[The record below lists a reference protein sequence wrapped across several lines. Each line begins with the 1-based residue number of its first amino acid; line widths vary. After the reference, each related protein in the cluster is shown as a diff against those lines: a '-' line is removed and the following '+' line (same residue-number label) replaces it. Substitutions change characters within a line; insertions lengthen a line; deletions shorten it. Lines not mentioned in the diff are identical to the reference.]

1 MVNIISFEDTHY
13 YPPPQLR
20 EGLDTLVRFPDGE
33 FKRDSIPNSTVW
45 VYNPAEHR
53 YKPEIFGGDEGCGI
67 AAFFIDEV
75 DPKEAAD
82 IIFKKLA
89 GKGILGRGNHFVD
102 ICGAY
107 DSASQD
113 AEPKPPHNIL
123 LVHTHGDNRDITI
136 PTTIAKAQERER
148 YAEQF
153 REYLGHQLAAD
164 IGSKVQ
170 GILGN
175 WTHNSVEETEQGIIY
190 RKGIVK
196 VKPMKVHILPESIGA
211 MVLFY
216 TVSDEHP
223 FQMPPYNSMP
233 HATGRAGPR
242 GEMKVSLEEVREMR
256 KQPWI
261 PYIPAGISD
270 TSLRSEHPSCFN
282 NSDKIFERL
291 RYNISER
298 LRETYYI
305 PTGEAQI
312 LSYVGK
318 V

>member
-20 EGLDTLVRFPDGE
+20 KGLDTLVRFPDGE

-45 VYNPAEHR
+45 VYNPAGHK
-53 YKPEIFGGDEGCGI
+53 YDPEILGGDAGCGI

-82 IIFKKLA
+82 TIFEKLN

-107 DSASQD
+107 DSASPD
-113 AEPKPPHNIL
+113 TKPKAPHNIL
-123 LVHTHGDNRDITI
+123 LVHTHGDNKDTTM
-136 PTTIAKAQERER
+136 PATIAEAQKRQQ
-148 YAEQF
+148 YAEEF
-153 REYLGHQLAAD
+153 REYLGQQLAAD
-164 IGSKVQ
+164 IGSKRCQ
-170 GILGN
+170 LFGN
-175 WTHNSVEETEQGIIY
+175 WTHNSVEQTQEGIIY

-196 VKPMKVHILPESIGA
+196 VQPLKVHILPESIGA

-216 TVSDEHP
+216 TVADSHP
-223 FQMPPYNSMP
+223 LQLPPYLSMP

-242 GEMKVSLEEVREMR
+242 GEMKVSLEEVKKMR
-256 KQPWI
+256 RQPSM

-270 TSLRSEHPSCFN
+270 TALRSEHPSCFN
-282 NSDKIFERL
+282 NDEKIFRKLGVENNF
-291 RYNISER
+291 YTSV
-298 LRETYYI
+298 
-305 PTGEAQI
+305 GQCQV

>member
-20 EGLDTLVRFPDGE
+20 RGLDALVRFPDGE

-45 VYNPAEHR
+45 VYNPAQHK
-53 YKPEIFGGDEGCGI
+53 YNPDILAGDAGCGI

-75 DPKEAAD
+75 DSRAAAE
-82 IIFKKLA
+82 IIFGKLN

-102 ICGAY
+102 ICRAY
-107 DSASQD
+107 ESASPD
-113 AEPKPPHNIL
+113 AEQKPPHNIL
-123 LVHTHGDNRDITI
+123 LVHTHGDNRDTTI
-136 PTTIAKAQERER
+136 PTTIAQTQERQR
-148 YAEQF
+148 YAEEF
-153 REYLGHQLAAD
+153 REYLGNQLAAD
-164 IGSKVQ
+164 IESRNCRM
-170 GILGN
+170 LGN
-175 WTHNSVEETEQGIIY
+175 WTHNSVEETREGIIY
-190 RKGIVK
+190 RKGVVK
-196 VKPMKVHILPESIGA
+196 VQPMKVQILPESIGA

-216 TVSDEHP
+216 TVSDQHP
-223 FQMPPYNSMP
+223 FKMPPYNSMP

-242 GEMKVSLEEVREMR
+242 GELKVSLEEVREMR

-261 PYIPAGISD
+261 PYIPTGIPD
-270 TSLRSEHPSCFN
+270 TALRSEHPSCFN
-282 NSDKIFERL
+282 NSDKIFEKL
-291 RYNISER
+291 RYKISER
-298 LRETYYI
+298 LTETYYI